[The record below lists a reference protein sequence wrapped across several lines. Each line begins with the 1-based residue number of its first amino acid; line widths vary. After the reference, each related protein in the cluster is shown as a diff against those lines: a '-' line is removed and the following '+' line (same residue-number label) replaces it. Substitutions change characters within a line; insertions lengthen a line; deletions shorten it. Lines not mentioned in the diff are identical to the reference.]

1 MQVLSTLI
9 LCSAGLAFAY
19 EVPANLQEIY
29 KSHKAAKCDNL
40 LAKGFSDGGQG
51 TDMGYCGDI
60 DGAIFLH
67 STSKGGAYADMDV
80 DCDGANNS
88 EGGCSN
94 DPSGQGVTAFQD
106 EVKHFGIKDLDA
118 NIHPYVVFGNEE
130 HKPSFMPDDHGMEHL
145 SVMAIVCGGQ
155 LHYGIWGD
163 TNGGTS
169 TGEASISL
177 AKLCFPKE
185 DITGDNGH
193 SEKDVLYIGFTGKSA
208 VPGSKADWKA
218 KDSKTFEKSIKS
230 LGDKLV
236 AGLGSARSK
245 SSIKASTS
253 SFTTF
258 VQTTTTTSTKSRTSS
273 SAPAGTSKACRT
285 D

>member
-9 LCSAGLAFAY
+9 LCSAGLALAY

-29 KSHKAAKCDNL
+29 KSHKAAKCENL
-40 LAKGFSDGGQG
+40 LAKGFKAEQGAPSD
-51 TDMGYCGDI
+51 TDYCGDI

-80 DCDGANNS
+80 DCDGAHNS
-88 EGGCSN
+88 EGSCS
-94 DPSGQGVTAFQD
+94 DDRSGQGVTAFQD
-106 EVKHFGIKDLDA
+106 ETFTHMWSLEMRGQ
-118 NIHPYVVFGNEE
+118 
-130 HKPSFMPDDHGMEHL
+130 KPSFMPDKHGMEPL
-145 SVMAIVCGGQ
+145 SVMAIVCGGK

-163 TNGGTS
+163 TNGGVT

-177 AKLCFPKE
+177 AKLCYPNDK
-185 DITGDNGH
+185 ITGNNGH
-193 SEKDVLYIGFTGKSA
+193 SAKDVLYIGFTGKGA

-218 KDSKTFEKSIKS
+218 KNSKAFENSIKS

-236 AGLGSARSK
+236 AGLGSGGSK
-245 SSIKASTS
+245 RLIKASTS
-253 SFTTF
+253 SFTTS
-258 VQTTTTTSTKSRTSS
+258 VRATTTTSSVS
-273 SAPAGTSKACRT
+273 AGTSKACRT